1 MAASATQN
9 WPKMHLLWS
18 RLDRLYLYSGYLAA
32 FCMVS
37 IFAITMLQIVGRAVG
52 FNPRGLTDYA
62 GYFMAAS
69 AFLGMA
75 YTFAKGGHVRIE
87 LFLGMMGRFRIFAEW
102 FSFLATSV
110 VVTWLAFYAWSEIY
124 WSFALNDIS
133 TNQDA
138 TPLWIPQLSMGLGLT
153 IFAIAVIDHGLRL
166 VLTGQSGVGAAPIA
180 H

>member
-1 MAASATQN
+1 MAESRTGN
-9 WPKMHLLWS
+9 WPKMQMLWS
-18 RLDRLYLYSGYLAA
+18 RLDRLYLCCGYLAA
-32 FCMVS
+32 FCMVA
-37 IFAITMLQIVGRAVG
+37 IFAITMLQIAGRAVG

-75 YTFAKGGHVRIE
+75 YTFSRGGHVRIE
-87 LFLGMMGRFRIFAEW
+87 LFLGMMGRFRVVAEW
-102 FSFLATSV
+102 FSFFATSIV
-110 VVTWLAFYAWSEIY
+110 AIWLAFYAWSEIY

-138 TPLWIPQLSMGLGLT
+138 TPLWIPQVSMGVGLT
-153 IFAIAVIDHGLRL
+153 LLAVAVVDHGLRL
-166 VLTGQSGVGAAPIA
+166 VLTGQTGIGTAPIA